1 MNEVWK
7 RQVKTFF
14 KSQLGKSYYQIY
26 FQKLNKNKKS
36 IMKEYKCS
44 GSVNSK
50 LKDAFSG
57 LRIFFATESPLNMM
71 KNAFY
76 SIIKSLFARKIFNF
90 LS

>member
-1 MNEVWK
+1 M
-7 RQVKTFF
+7 RF
-14 KSQLGKSYYQIY
+14 GKDKLKHFLKVNLAKVITKYISRN
-26 FQKLNKNKKS
+26 LNKKKKS

-50 LKDAFSG
+50 LKGAFSG
-57 LRIFFATESPLNMM
+57 LRIFLATESPLNMM

-76 SIIKSLFARKIFNF
+76 SIIKSLFVRKIFNF